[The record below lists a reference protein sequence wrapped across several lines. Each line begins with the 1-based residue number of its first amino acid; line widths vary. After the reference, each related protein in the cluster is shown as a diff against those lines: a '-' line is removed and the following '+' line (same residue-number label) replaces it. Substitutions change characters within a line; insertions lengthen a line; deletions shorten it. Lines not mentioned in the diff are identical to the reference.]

1 MSKQANIPTPE
12 ELAKL
17 LEQVRQDKPY
27 GIRDYTILHFS
38 YYAGLRA
45 KEIAKLMLQDV
56 YEDGEIKEEAYLE
69 AHQTKNTTD
78 RKTGRKIFLQHPK
91 LQRALSDYI
100 KCESDESKLV
110 SKRPLFISAR
120 GLSISA
126 DSMVHIIKRIY
137 KRHGLHT
144 LSSHSG
150 RRYFATMLREEFPDM
165 NAKELQDY
173 GGWKSIAMAYQ
184 YIEVSPKKQQDRL
197 KKATF

>member
-1 MSKQANIPTPE
+1 MEK
-12 ELAKL
+12 
-17 LEQVRQDKPY
+17 
-27 GIRDYTILHFS
+27 
-38 YYAGLRA
+38 
-45 KEIAKLMLQDV
+45 
-56 YEDGEIKEEAYLE
+56 IKEEAYLE

-173 GGWKSIAMAYQ
+173 GVGRVLRWHINTSKFLPRTTRPTKESNF
-184 YIEVSPKKQQDRL
+184 L
-197 KKATF
+197 KYLI